1 MEAEDYKKVFLS
13 YPEPVAKP
21 LWVLDYDKMTTHT
34 QGRLPERIISNAR
47 PNEDKAV
54 TDYRVQNFRAVT
66 MDAFVKAKTS
76 LKRTLSHSAVEI
88 IYPDKVKE
96 FLNSNIFEKTNF
108 LSYMQQYVVDKMI
121 DAANGLLVW
130 WPENVGDVA
139 QQLTV
144 KPILLIP
151 EQILHFDNEVLTFLS
166 EEKSEVVVDGNVSM
180 SGDVYYIMLED
191 ELWKRKETGNK
202 GEETWIWEIYT
213 VNPFGMIYALILGGE
228 SVIAYDYEAKR
239 NIKYFTSYFRS
250 AVEFGDECLCRHS
263 DAQGTWISCA
273 SPIREV
279 EPVDCLV
286 CNKTGKVPRFNRF
299 DKPLGM
305 MPCTA
310 CNGQGYQIPT
320 SSYGVIIRA
329 KTEGKIGENPIT
341 TDRRAIEFL
350 HPDTSILDFGEKSWQ
365 KYKEYTEQALDLIFT
380 QEAQSGIAKE
390 IDREDKLATLDKIAV
405 HFYKYLIPT
414 SINIIEGFLYPASE
428 PEYIQINLPQSFTVK
443 KSSDLQAEITQVKQ
457 NGAPAMLV
465 GELRREEVFKTFSGD
480 PVRMKMFDVNIML
493 DPLFTY
499 TLGER
504 NQMMASGSITE
515 RDWAFSIY
523 AYPMISKY
531 AKENP
536 DFVNH
541 DIDSIIAAITPMIEE
556 KIVLK
561 PEVNDGFTRI

>member
-1 MEAEDYKKVFLS
+1 MEAEEYKKLFLS

-34 QGRLPERIISNAR
+34 QGRMPERIISNSR
-47 PNEDKAV
+47 PNEQIEV
-54 TDYRVQNFRAVT
+54 TKYRIENFRAVT
-66 MDAFVKAKTS
+66 MDAFVKAKTT

-88 IYPDKVKE
+88 VYPERLKE
-96 FLNSNIFEKTNF
+96 VLTSNIFEKTNF

-139 QQLTV
+139 QQLSI

-151 EQILHFDNEVLTFLS
+151 EQIIHFDSEVLTFLS
-166 EEKSEVVVDGNVSM
+166 EEKSEVVVNGTTSWT
-180 SGDVYYIMLED
+180 GDVYYIMLED

-202 GEETWIWEIYT
+202 GEDNWIWEIYT
-213 VNPFGMIYALILGGE
+213 TNPFGMIYALILGGE
-228 SVIAYDYEAKR
+228 SVTTYDYQVKR
-239 NIKYFTSYFRS
+239 NIKYYTSYFRS

-273 SPIREV
+273 SPIRSV
-279 EPVDCLV
+279 APVDCNV
-286 CNKTGKVPRFNRF
+286 CKKTGRVNRYNRFNGSVIGT
-299 DKPLGM
+299 DI
-305 MPCTA
+305 CDN
-310 CNGQGYQIPT
+310 CNGRGYNVPT
-320 SSYGVIIRA
+320 SSYGMIIRA
-329 KTEGKIGENPIT
+329 KEEGKIGEGAVQS
-341 TDRRAIEFL
+341 DRKDIEFL
-350 HPDTSILDFGEKSWQ
+350 HPETSILEFGEKSWQ
-365 KYKEYTEQALDLIFT
+365 QYKVYTEKALDLLFIE
-380 QEAQSGIAKE
+380 EAQSGIAKE

-414 SINIIEGFLYPASE
+414 SINIIEGFLYPGSE

-443 KSSDLQAEITQVKQ
+443 KYSDLQAEISQVKN
-457 NGAPAMLV
+457 NGAPAMIV

-480 PVRMKMFDVNIML
+480 PIRMKMFDVNIAI

-499 TLGER
+499 TLGEK
-504 NQMMASGSITE
+504 NQMMSTGSITE
-515 RDWAFSIY
+515 RHWAFSVY

-536 DFVNH
+536 DFVYQ
-541 DIDSIIAAITPMIEE
+541 DVDSIIAAITPMIEE

-561 PEVNDGFTRI
+561 QEPDGFPRI